1 MQNKI
6 DYTVAIDHWV
16 NVVKNHL
23 DEADALVAEGSV
35 ELGEALKEYS
45 YDDVP
50 PEILDEVKNR
60 IENAS

>member
-23 DEADALVAEGSV
+23 DEADALIAEGSV